1 MAFCAYETLA
11 RQITCFYRAL
21 RDGGFLFAEPNQ
33 RHCGDIASHR
43 HPLRRAVCNIGRAGL
58 SPRSLERCLDAHGVV
73 CVRGADLSDEAFVD
87 LLGAMGE
94 RMFTKGEV
102 AVESHPS
109 LNVVTNAGRKTPPRS
124 RFHTDSSYFRRPP
137 SYTALVPRAVP
148 ERGGATVFI
157 DMFAALQALPRD
169 TYRRLKGRRMR
180 HVVTGVDVDT
190 AKDETE
196 CWQPIIRR
204 HPCGREALYVTI
216 PERMVEV
223 EGMDAEDSLATVR
236 DLYSFACVQPELAHE
251 WQEGDLLVWDNRST
265 MHKGDHSYCV
275 GERTLHRGL
284 VRGEVP
290 ELA

>member
-1 MAFCAYETLA
+1 M
-11 RQITCFYRAL
+11 
-21 RDGGFLFAEPNQ
+21 
-33 RHCGDIASHR
+33 
-43 HPLRRAVCNIGRAGL
+43 RRAVRDIGQGAL
-58 SPRSLERCLDAHGVV
+58 SPGGLEQGLDAHGVV
-73 CVRGADLSDEAFVD
+73 CIRGANLSDDDFVD
-87 LLGAMGE
+87 LLGEMGE
-94 RMFTKGEV
+94 RMFTEGEV

-109 LNVVTNAGRKTPPRS
+109 QNVATNAGRKAPPRS

-148 ERGGATVFI
+148 ERGGLTVFI

-180 HVVTGVDVDT
+180 HVVTGVDVDAT
-190 AKDETE
+190 RDETE

-223 EGMDAEDSLATVR
+223 EGLGAEDSLATVR
-236 DLYSFACVQPELAHE
+236 DLYGFACVQPELAHD
-251 WQEGDLLVWDNRST
+251 WQDGDLLVWDNRST
-265 MHKGDHSYCV
+265 MHKGDHSECV
-275 GERTLHRGL
+275 GKRTLHRGL